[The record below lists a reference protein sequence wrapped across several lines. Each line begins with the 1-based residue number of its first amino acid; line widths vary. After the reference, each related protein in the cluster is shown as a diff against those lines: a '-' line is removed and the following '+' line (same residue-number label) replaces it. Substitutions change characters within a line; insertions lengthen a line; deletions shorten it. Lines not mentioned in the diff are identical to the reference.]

1 MTWLYFLGG
10 AVSIGLLVYLIYVLI
25 NAEEF

>member
-10 AVSIGLLVYLIYVLI
+10 AVSIGLLVSLLYVLI
-25 NAEEF
+25 NAEEV